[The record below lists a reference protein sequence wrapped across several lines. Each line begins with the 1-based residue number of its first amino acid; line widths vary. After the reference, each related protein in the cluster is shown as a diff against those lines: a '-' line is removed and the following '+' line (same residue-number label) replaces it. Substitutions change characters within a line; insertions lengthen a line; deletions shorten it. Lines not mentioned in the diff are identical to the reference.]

1 VEDAVYSNL
10 TLNNGLSGRLAVNW
24 SDETYRKMV
33 TQITIFGKR
42 GKIIADATELK
53 IFLKEDNKDLKL
65 SKGWTIKDITSL
77 TENVN
82 FYLRGEEYSSQ
93 VDHFINAIKTKS
105 PTTKSSFESA
115 VVTDEVISLL
125 LQDK

>member
-1 VEDAVYSNL
+1 
-10 TLNNGLSGRLAVNW
+10 
-24 SDETYRKMV
+24 MV
-33 TQITIFGKR
+33 TQITIFGKK
-42 GKIIADATELK
+42 GKIIADVTELK

-65 SKGWTIKDITSL
+65 SKGWTIKDLTSL

-93 VDHFINAIKTKS
+93 VDHFINAIKTKN
-105 PTTKSSFESA
+105 TITKSSFESA
-115 VVTDEVISLL
+115 LVTDEVINLL